1 MVYYLI
7 CIQRE
12 FYIYSE
18 HMKIRETR
26 LIIINEN
33 INEEHNFLC
42 NYFLLLFTVYNKE
55 FIHSFI
61 QNLKN
66 VLFFIF

>member
-33 INEEHNFLC
+33 INDDE
-42 NYFLLLFTVYNKE
+42 YY
-55 FIHSFI
+55 S
-61 QNLKN
+61 
-66 VLFFIF
+66 